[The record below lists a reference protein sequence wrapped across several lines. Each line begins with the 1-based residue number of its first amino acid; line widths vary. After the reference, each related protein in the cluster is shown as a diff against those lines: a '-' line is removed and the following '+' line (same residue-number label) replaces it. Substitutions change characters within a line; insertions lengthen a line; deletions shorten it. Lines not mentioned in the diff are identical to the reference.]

1 MDWIKRNKLA
11 AVLILI
17 LAIFLV
23 RNYLPIFGPT
33 QLVFREK
40 VGVQPQVEAPMAEL
54 GAPDLYTGR
63 SIVPPQTEAPPV
75 EQEERLV
82 VEESSMS
89 LVVSQ
94 VQEAADKVVDKA
106 KEAGGFMVSTSLT
119 HPEEAPFATVIVRVP
134 SDKFRE
140 VLDYFRDLAVK
151 VSSERILGTDVTAE
165 YVDIEARLETLE
177 KTKAK
182 FEEIMEKATAV
193 QDILNVQRELIR
205 TQDQIDALKGQ
216 QKYLEQTAKLAKITI
231 YLSTDEY
238 ALPYVP
244 AKPFRP
250 QVVFK
255 LAVRSLVG
263 SLRSVAT
270 ATIWIVVYAVIWLP
284 ALLIFIFL
292 RRWWQRRTREHS
304 GSEAKRTPPG

>member
-1 MDWIKRNKLA
+1 M
-11 AVLILI
+11 
-17 LAIFLV
+17 
-23 RNYLPIFGPT
+23 
-33 QLVFREK
+33 
-40 VGVQPQVEAPMAEL
+40 
-54 GAPDLYTGR
+54 
-63 SIVPPQTEAPPV
+63 
-75 EQEERLV
+75 
-82 VEESSMS
+82 
-89 LVVSQ
+89 
-94 VQEAADKVVDKA
+94 
-106 KEAGGFMVSTSLT
+106 
-119 HPEEAPFATVIVRVP
+119 
-134 SDKFRE
+134 
-140 VLDYFRDLAVK
+140 LDYFRDLAVK